1 MEAAA
6 ATVLVRLPQ
15 AEVMGR
21 KMITSLVVAMV
32 AAMASSAE
40 ATATE
45 VPEVLEVVTKAV
57 ASAVAPATRVVIIA
71 KDRVTERW
79 SRRRTPS
86 SCRA

>member
-1 MEAAA
+1 MEAAAVA

-21 KMITSLVVAMV
+21 KMITNQVVAMV

-40 ATATE
+40 ATAT
-45 VPEVLEVVTKAV
+45 EVLEVVTKAV